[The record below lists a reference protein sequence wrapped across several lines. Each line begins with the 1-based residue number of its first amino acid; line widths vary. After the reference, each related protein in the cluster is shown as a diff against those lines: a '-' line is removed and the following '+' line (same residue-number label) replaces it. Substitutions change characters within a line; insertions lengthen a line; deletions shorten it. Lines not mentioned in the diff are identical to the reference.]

1 MTKKWEKI
9 NEELYNLII
18 DDVEIGELKLN
29 RNTNNSQAEISMLG
43 KKFKIYKTG
52 FWKSNLEISDN
63 EENIISK
70 IYGEKWYGST
80 YIIELYDI
88 KLKLIVRNNPLAEW
102 AIFDGDELVLAYGLD
117 ASKGTVGLK
126 VTQSENNKI
135 NEENDYILDFILW
148 YLFIPIAA
156 ESSSDDL
163 LLSILLTS
171 A

>member
-9 NEELYNLII
+9 DNEQYNLII
-18 DDVEIGELKLN
+18 DDVEIGELILK

-43 KKFKIYKTG
+43 KNFKIYRTG
-52 FWKSNLEISDN
+52 FWKNEIEISN
-63 EENIISK
+63 AENQIISK
-70 IYGEKWYGST
+70 IYGEKWYGSS
-80 YIIELYDI
+80 YIIELYDK

-117 ASKGTVGLK
+117 ASKGAVGLK

-156 ESSSDDL
+156 ESSSDD
-163 LLSILLTS
+163 ILLTILLTN